1 MTTEN
6 TKTYITDARAF
17 VSENNTIHKLALKH
31 IADNFCVTGRGE
43 PRSYFTYHGW
53 SDGQLDLEAGDYAE
67 GGFNKREKFSE
78 EDLEYLALQKINEL
92 WDDERHAFEKNKKQA
107 ARREWLATEGINR
120 VNHFVKVFAKA
131 FAVGCAIGGA
141 SNIIFA
147 IIAKIKNRRNR

>member
-1 MTTEN
+1 MTN
-6 TKTYITDARAF
+6 KTYITDARAF
-17 VSENNTIHKLALKH
+17 VSSNSTTSKMASKH
-31 IADNFCVTGRGE
+31 IADNFCKTGTGKAK
-43 PRSYFTYHGW
+43 SYFTYHGW
-53 SDGQLDLEAGDYAE
+53 NDDGQLDLEAGNYN
-67 GGFNKREKFSE
+67 GGFYIREKFSE

-92 WDDERHAFEKNKKQA
+92 WDDERRKFEKNEKQA

-120 VNHFVKVFAKA
+120 VNHFAKTFAKI

>member
-6 TKTYITDARAF
+6 TNKTYITDEKAF
-17 VSENNTIHKLALKH
+17 VSENNTTHKLALKH

-53 SDGQLDLEAGDYAE
+53 SDGKLDLEAGDYKE
-67 GGFNKREKFSE
+67 GGFHKREQFSE
-78 EDLEYLALQKINEL
+78 SDLEYLALQKINEL
-92 WDDERHAFEKNKKQA
+92 WDDERHAFEKNKKKV
-107 ARREWLATEGINR
+107 ARREWFSTGLDTA
-120 VNHFVKVFAKA
+120 NHFVKVFAKA